1 MSAEIAGPNTPLSY
15 GSNFKIKCTAF
26 LSVELNEVDIQVMWT
41 DQDRNPINMTTGDLS
56 VNSGLDTNTLL
67 DTNTYSLE
75 LNFNNIQA
83 SQVGRY
89 VCCSTFNEWDSE
101 PFMLAR
107 HFIVSTQG

>member
-1 MSAEIAGPNTPLSY
+1 
-15 GSNFKIKCTAF
+15 
-26 LSVELNEVDIQVMWT
+26 MWI
-41 DQDRNPINMTTGDLS
+41 DQDRNPINMTTADLS
-56 VNSGLDTNTLL
+56 VNSGLDTYTLL
-67 DTNTYSLE
+67 DTNTCSLE

-89 VCCSTFNEWDSE
+89 VCCSTFSEWDSE

>member
-26 LSVELNEVDIQVMWT
+26 LSVELNEVMVQVMWS
-41 DQDRNPINMTTGDLS
+41 DPYLQIINMTTGDIS
-56 VNSGLDTNTLL
+56 VGSGLVTKMFMN
-67 DTNTYSLE
+67 TNTYSLD

-89 VCCSTFNEWDSE
+89 VCRSTFNERDSE